1 MCACGS
7 RGWRLVTSSITF
19 YFFCFCFFVF
29 WGFFWDRISLNL
41 QLISLARWLAV
52 KLPWLE
58 HPPSPR
64 AGCRWELGDLFEMIL
79 KSCGTL
85 PTELS
90 PHLSVTFWERRLTA
104 GQRLLVK
111 WLVLLCSQKPLAS
124 LLMISVWWLIDTQYA
139 HRGNPTPAVG
149 TWHAGMV
156 FEHFLDSVPAQAFV
170 ILVSLVAF
178 ILCFYPCP
186 SVLFAV
192 LVQLLSKQ
200 LKGLYSSSQHVPE
213 DCFLSPGTTKVAV
226 LASFLQI

>member
-1 MCACGS
+1 
-7 RGWRLVTSSITF
+7 
-19 YFFCFCFFVF
+19 
-29 WGFFWDRISLNL
+29 
-41 QLISLARWLAV
+41 
-52 KLPWLE
+52 
-58 HPPSPR
+58 
-64 AGCRWELGDLFEMIL
+64 
-79 KSCGTL
+79 
-85 PTELS
+85 
-90 PHLSVTFWERRLTA
+90 
-104 GQRLLVK
+104 
-111 WLVLLCSQKPLAS
+111 
-124 LLMISVWWLIDTQYA
+124 
-139 HRGNPTPAVG
+139 
-149 TWHAGMV
+149 MV